1 MPAPTTRRIMQRILT
16 IAKLTWKAAFRFR
29 LFWVL
34 LVLLLGSVVVLPLLL
49 KDDGTARGFTQILL
63 TYNLSVITVLL
74 GFSTLWLACGTLARD
89 IEDSQIQM
97 VAVKPVARWEIW
109 LGKWVGIMMLNTVLL
124 AVSGGSVYALLQWRA
139 GQLPEAQ
146 QAILREE
153 IFVARASLKEPEIDL
168 EAAAER
174 VFQEQ
179 ASIRNLSPTDR
190 ELVRRQIL
198 ETLKGRYQ
206 VVPPDHRRQWS
217 IDPGLEGILLR
228 DKPLYIRFKFYAA
241 ETNAAGTYLG
251 LWQVG
256 PPGSQ
261 QRRSVPMDLAAN
273 TYHEISIPSD
283 LFDAEGNLIVEFV
296 NRNDTQL
303 LFPLEDGFEVL
314 YREGGFA
321 LNYVRGLLI
330 ILSWMGLLS
339 ALGLASASLLSFPVA
354 AFFSFSLLVVAL
366 SSGTLSTV
374 VEEGTVTGVNHETG
388 AGGASLIDTVFL
400 PVFKAILKV
409 VSLVAMFTPV
419 DALSTGRSITW
430 GELAL
435 AWGQIVFLL
444 GGICGLLGIL
454 FLNRRELALPQ
465 GAT

>member
-1 MPAPTTRRIMQRILT
+1 MPAATPRRIMQRILT

-109 LGKWVGIMMLNTVLL
+109 LGKWIGIMMLNTVLL
-124 AVSGGSVYALLQWRA
+124 AVSGGSVFALLQWRA
-139 GQLPEAQ
+139 SQLPEAQ

-153 IFVARASLKEPEIDL
+153 IFVARASLKEAELGLEEIADRVYR
-168 EAAAER
+168 EQVAER
-174 VFQEQ
+174 SLAPV
-179 ASIRNLSPTDR
+179 DR
-190 ELVRRQIL
+190 ELIRRQIL
-198 ETLKGRYQ
+198 EELKGRYQ
-206 VVPPDHRRQWS
+206 IVPPDHRRQWTFQ
-217 IDPGLEGILLR
+217 PGLKGVLLR
-228 DKPLYIRFKFYAA
+228 DKPLFIRFKFHAA
-241 ETNAAGTYLG
+241 ETNAAGTYVG

-261 QRRSVPMDLAAN
+261 QRRSVPMDLAAD
-273 TYHEISIPSD
+273 TYHEIPIPSN
-283 LFDAEGNLIVEFV
+283 LFDTDGNLIVEFV
-296 NRNDTQL
+296 NRNDTRL

-321 LNYVRGLLI
+321 LNYVRGLMI
-330 ILSWMGLLS
+330 ILSWMGLLA

-388 AGGASLIDTVFL
+388 GGGTVIDTVLL
-400 PVFKAILKV
+400 PVFKTILKV
-409 VSLVAMFTPV
+409 VSLVAMFSPV

-430 GELAL
+430 GELGL
-435 AWGQIVFLL
+435 AWGQVVFLL
-444 GGICGLLGIL
+444 GGILALLGIL

-465 GAT
+465 GAA